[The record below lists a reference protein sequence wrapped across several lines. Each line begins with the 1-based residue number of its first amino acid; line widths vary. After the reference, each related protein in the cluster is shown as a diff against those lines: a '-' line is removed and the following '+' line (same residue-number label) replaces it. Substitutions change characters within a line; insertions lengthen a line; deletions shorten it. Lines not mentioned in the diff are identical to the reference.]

1 MNRREAKH
9 IKHVEKPSKPDKY
22 HMFILEQFQ
31 KRDCTGIECEC
42 MFDMAA
48 AAGLYEKGTY
58 GSKFSDALQ
67 DLCDI
72 FYKYDEC
79 GKWIYNVFVL
89 REDIV

>member
-1 MNRREAKH
+1 MKRREAKH
-9 IKHVEKPSKPDKY
+9 IKHMEIFPKDKY

-31 KRDCTGIECEC
+31 KRDCRGIECEC
-42 MFDMAA
+42 MFNMAA
-48 AAGLYEKGTY
+48 EAGLYEKGTY

-72 FYKYDEC
+72 FYKYDEY

-89 REDIV
+89 REDY